1 MGTTSRTSLPV
12 RARRWLALAIVAL
25 LTVTP
30 PARAQQTA
38 AKPIAGNKSEAKP
51 EAYTQLKYRLIGPFR
66 GGRVDAVTGVPG
78 QPNLYYFGATGGGVW
93 KTTDGGVNW
102 QPLGDGTFRTGS
114 VGAIAVAPSD
124 PNVIYVGMG
133 EHTWRGNVSHGD
145 GVYKSTDAGRTWRR
159 VGLENT
165 RHIARIR
172 IHPTNPDIVYVA
184 AMGHCFGPN
193 AERGVYRSTDGGKTW
208 QRVLFVSDR
217 AGCADLAMDPTN
229 PRILYAGMWEAQRG
243 PYFFSS
249 GGPGSGLWKSTD
261 GGETWQELTRKPGL
275 PTGTLGKI
283 CVTVSPA
290 NPDRLWASVEA
301 EEGGIFRSDDGGAT
315 WTHTT
320 GDRNLRQ
327 RAWYFSRLQADP
339 KDANVVYALNVQWY
353 RSSDGGRTFVPMPT
367 THADHH
373 DLWIAPDDPNR
384 MILGNDGGAAV
395 STDGGRSWTETDQPT
410 AQFYRVALDN
420 RFPFFIYG
428 AQQDNT
434 TVGIAS
440 RTTRSS
446 GIGLRDWEEVGGGES
461 GWIAPHPANPDIVVA
476 GSYGGLLTR
485 YDRRTGQV
493 RDISVYP
500 ENPMGAGAE
509 SMKYRFQWNF
519 PVIFSQHPP
528 YPLYAAGNRLFRS
541 DDEGASWRPI
551 SPDLTRNDPTKLGPS
566 GGPITKDNTGVEY
579 YCTIFALAESPKVA
593 GLIWVGTDDGLV
605 HLTRDGGTT
614 WENVTP
620 KGLPDWIQINAI
632 EASPHEPGAAYLA
645 ATMYKHNDFAPY
657 LYKTTDYGKTWTKI
671 VNGIPTDAF
680 TRVIRED
687 PRRRGLLYAGTET
700 GMYVSFDDGANW
712 RSLQLNLPA
721 VPITDLAV
729 HPRDNVLVVATQGRS
744 FWALDDLTVLQQY
757 AAQPAT
763 TGIRLYAPEKT
774 YRLRG
779 SGGGTLPPTATVGAN
794 PPVGAVVFFE
804 LPDKPFKQVTLTFED
819 AAGKPLRTFTGRAKA
834 AAETTSAKPGR
845 DEGPTDTFTYEPGL
859 NRFVWD
865 LRLPGPTRVPGMVLW
880 AAELR
885 GPRVLPGTYRVT
897 LQADDAR
904 QTQTFEVIADPR
916 VTVAPAD
923 LQAQFDLLVA
933 IRDKVSE
940 THQAILTIRD
950 IRRQVEEVE
959 NQWRG
964 REDTKPLLELAKA
977 LKEKL
982 TAIEEALVQTKI
994 QSSQDP
1000 LNYPIRLNNKLAAL
1014 IGVVDSA
1021 DAAPTAQAREVFADL
1036 STKTDAELQKLR
1048 EVMTRDLVELNTKF
1062 QTLNLPRIAPAP
1074 SDSSSPISRPTSLP
1088 R

>member
-1 MGTTSRTSLPV
+1 MKPSSHASSPARV
-12 RARRWLALAIVAL
+12 RWWLALWIAAL
-25 LTVTP
+25 LTATP
-30 PARAQQTA
+30 LVRAQQTA
-38 AKPIAGNKSEAKP
+38 AKPSAGDKPEAKA

-66 GGRVDAVTGVPG
+66 GGRVDAVTGVPR

-102 QPLGDGTFRTGS
+102 QPLGDGSFRTGS

-172 IHPTNPDIVYVA
+172 IHPTNPEVVYAA

-193 AERGVYRSTDGGKTW
+193 PERGVYRSTDGGKTW

-275 PTGTLGKI
+275 PTGVLGKI

-315 WTHTT
+315 WTRTT

-339 KDANVVYALNVQWY
+339 KDANVVYVLNVQWH
-353 RSSDGGRTFVPMPT
+353 RSSDGGRTFSPMPT

-373 DLWIAPDDPNR
+373 DLWIAPDEPNR

-410 AQFYRVALDN
+410 AQFYRVALDS

-440 RTTRSS
+440 RTIRGF
-446 GIGLRDWEEVGGGES
+446 GIGLRDWEDVGGGES
-461 GWIAPHPANPDIVVA
+461 GWIAPHPANPDIIVA

-493 RDISVYP
+493 RDITVYP

-528 YPLYAAGNRLFRS
+528 HPLYAAGNRLFRS
-541 DDEGASWRPI
+541 DDEGASWKPI

-566 GGPITKDNTGVEY
+566 GGPITRDNTSVEY
-579 YCTIFALAESPKVA
+579 YCTIFALAESPKAA
-593 GLIWVGTDDGLV
+593 GLIWAGTDDGLV

-671 VNGIPTDAF
+671 VNGIPADAF

-721 VPITDLAV
+721 VPITDLAIQ
-729 HPRDNVLVVATQGRS
+729 PRDNVLVVATQGRS

-757 AAQPAT
+757 AAQPTSQPTAA
-763 TGIRLYAPEKT
+763 GVRLYAPEKT

-779 SGGGTLPPTATVGAN
+779 FGGFAPPPTATVGAN

-834 AAETTSAKPGR
+834 TAETTPARPGR

-880 AAELR
+880 AADLR

-897 LQADDAR
+897 LRADDVR
-904 QTQTFEVIADPR
+904 QTQTFDLVADPR
-916 VTVAPAD
+916 VAVPPED

-940 THQAILTIRD
+940 THQAILNIRD
-950 IRRQVEEVE
+950 TRRQVEEVE
-959 NQWRG
+959 SQLRG
-964 REDTKPLLELAKA
+964 REEAKPLLELAKA

-982 TAIEEALVQTKI
+982 TAVEETLVQTKI

-1036 STKTDAELQKLR
+1036 SAKTDAELQKLR
-1048 EVMTRDLVELNTKF
+1048 EVMSRDLAEFNAKF
-1062 QTLNLPRIAPAP
+1062 QALNLPRIAPRA
-1074 SDSSSPISRPTSLP
+1074 TAQ
-1088 R
+1088 

>member
-1 MGTTSRTSLPV
+1 MKRSSDTYAPACV
-12 RARRWLALAIVAL
+12 RRLLALWTVAL
-25 LTVTP
+25 LTASAFGQAP
-30 PARAQQTA
+30 PTA
-38 AKPIAGNKSEAKP
+38 AKVAVGDQPKAKI
-51 EAYTQLKYRLIGPFR
+51 ETYTQLKYRQIGPFR
-66 GGRVDAVTGVPG
+66 GGRVGAVTGVVG

-102 QPLGDGTFRTGS
+102 QPLGDGAFRTGS

-145 GVYKSTDAGRTWRR
+145 GVYKSTDAGRTWQRI
-159 VGLENT
+159 GLENT

-172 IHPTNPDIVYVA
+172 VHPTNPDVVYVA

-193 AERGVYRSTDGGKTW
+193 AERGVYRSRDGGKTW
-208 QRVLFVSDR
+208 QRVLFVSER
-217 AGCADLAMDPTN
+217 AGSADLAMDPTN

-243 PYFFSS
+243 PYFFTS

-261 GGETWQELTRKPGL
+261 GGETWQDLTRKPGI
-275 PTGTLGKI
+275 PKGVLGKI
-283 CVTVSPA
+283 CITVSPA

-315 WTHTT
+315 WTRTNS
-320 GDRNLRQ
+320 DRNLRQ

-353 RSSDGGRTFVPMPT
+353 RSSDGGRTFSPMPT
-367 THADHH
+367 SHADHH
-373 DLWIAPDDPNR
+373 DLWIAPDNPER
-384 MILGNDGGAAV
+384 MIIGNDGGASV
-395 STDGGRSWTETDQPT
+395 STDGGRSWTEQDQPT

-420 RFPFFIYG
+420 QFPFFIYG

-440 RTTRSS
+440 RTTRGF
-446 GIGLRDWEEVGGGES
+446 GIGLRDWDDVGGGES
-461 GWIAPHPANPDIVVA
+461 GWIAPHPTNPDVIVA

-493 RDISVYP
+493 CDVTVYP

-519 PVIFSQHPP
+519 PILFSSHPP
-528 YPLYAAGNRLFRS
+528 HPLYAAGNRLFRS

-566 GGPITKDNTGVEY
+566 GGPITKDNTSVEY
-579 YCTIFALAESPKVA
+579 YCTIFALAESPKAA

-605 HLTRDGGTT
+605 HLTRDGGAT

-645 ATMYKHNDFAPY
+645 ATMYKHDDFAPY
-657 LYKTTDYGKTWTKI
+657 LYKTSDYGKTWTKI
-671 VNGIPTDAF
+671 VAGLPADAF
-680 TRVIRED
+680 TRVVRED

-700 GMYVSFDDGANW
+700 GMYVSFDDGASW

-721 VPITDLAV
+721 VPITDLAI

-744 FWALDDLTVLQQY
+744 FWALDDLTVIQQY
-757 AAQPAT
+757 AAQPTAAD
-763 TGIRLYAPEKT
+763 IRLYAPERA

-779 SGGGTLPPTATVGAN
+779 SGGFALPPIATVGAN
-794 PPVGAVVFFE
+794 PPVGVVVFFE
-804 LPDKPFKQVTLTFED
+804 LPDKPFRQVSLTFED
-819 AAGKPLRTFTGRAKA
+819 ATGKPLRTFTGRSKGAP
-834 AAETTSAKPGR
+834 ETTSAEPGGR
-845 DEGPTDTFTYEPGL
+845 EMPPDTFTYEPGL

-865 LRLPGPTRVPGMVLW
+865 MRLPGATRVPGMILW
-880 AAELR
+880 AADLR

-897 LQADDAR
+897 LQADDVR
-904 QTQTFEVIADPR
+904 QSQTFELLPDPR
-916 VTVAPAD
+916 VTARPEE
-923 LQAQFDLLVA
+923 LQAQFDLLVS

-940 THQAILTIRD
+940 THQAILSIRD

-959 NQWRG
+959 TQGRG
-964 REDTKPLLELAKA
+964 REEAKPLLELAKT
-977 LKEKL
+977 LKAKL
-982 TAIEEALVQTKI
+982 TAIEETLVQTKI
-994 QSSQDP
+994 QSGQDP

-1014 IGVVDSA
+1014 TGVVDSA
-1021 DAAPTAQAREVFADL
+1021 DTAPTAQAREVFVDL
-1036 STKTDAELQKLR
+1036 AGKIDAELQKLR
-1048 EVMTRDLVELNTKF
+1048 DVMRRDLAEFNAKF
-1062 QTLNLPRIAPAP
+1062 QTLNLPRIAPRAGA
-1074 SDSSSPISRPTSLP
+1074 R
-1088 R
+1088 

>member
-1 MGTTSRTSLPV
+1 
-12 RARRWLALAIVAL
+12 
-25 LTVTP
+25 
-30 PARAQQTA
+30 
-38 AKPIAGNKSEAKP
+38 
-51 EAYTQLKYRLIGPFR
+51 
-66 GGRVDAVTGVPG
+66 
-78 QPNLYYFGATGGGVW
+78 
-93 KTTDGGVNW
+93 
-102 QPLGDGTFRTGS
+102 
-114 VGAIAVAPSD
+114 
-124 PNVIYVGMG
+124 
-133 EHTWRGNVSHGD
+133 
-145 GVYKSTDAGRTWRR
+145 
-159 VGLENT
+159 
-165 RHIARIR
+165 
-172 IHPTNPDIVYVA
+172 
-184 AMGHCFGPN
+184 
-193 AERGVYRSTDGGKTW
+193 
-208 QRVLFVSDR
+208 
-217 AGCADLAMDPTN
+217 
-229 PRILYAGMWEAQRG
+229 
-243 PYFFSS
+243 
-249 GGPGSGLWKSTD
+249 
-261 GGETWQELTRKPGL
+261 
-275 PTGTLGKI
+275 
-283 CVTVSPA
+283 
-290 NPDRLWASVEA
+290 
-301 EEGGIFRSDDGGAT
+301 
-315 WTHTT
+315 
-320 GDRNLRQ
+320 
-327 RAWYFSRLQADP
+327 
-339 KDANVVYALNVQWY
+339 
-353 RSSDGGRTFVPMPT
+353 
-367 THADHH
+367 
-373 DLWIAPDDPNR
+373 
-384 MILGNDGGAAV
+384 
-395 STDGGRSWTETDQPT
+395 
-410 AQFYRVALDN
+410 
-420 RFPFFIYG
+420 
-428 AQQDNT
+428 
-434 TVGIAS
+434 
-440 RTTRSS
+440 
-446 GIGLRDWEEVGGGES
+446 
-461 GWIAPHPANPDIVVA
+461 
-476 GSYGGLLTR
+476 
-485 YDRRTGQV
+485 
-493 RDISVYP
+493 
-500 ENPMGAGAE
+500 
-509 SMKYRFQWNF
+509 
-519 PVIFSQHPP
+519 
-528 YPLYAAGNRLFRS
+528 
-541 DDEGASWRPI
+541 
-551 SPDLTRNDPTKLGPS
+551 
-566 GGPITKDNTGVEY
+566 
-579 YCTIFALAESPKVA
+579 
-593 GLIWVGTDDGLV
+593 
-605 HLTRDGGTT
+605 
-614 WENVTP
+614 
-620 KGLPDWIQINAI
+620 
-632 EASPHEPGAAYLA
+632 
-645 ATMYKHNDFAPY
+645 MYKHNDFAPY